1 MSSQGPAR
9 PRLESFRFAFRGI
22 GELFRHE
29 PNARIHLGIATAVVG
44 LAAMLRLPARDWA
57 VLVLA
62 IGLVLSLEALNSA
75 LEALADRLAP
85 DPHPL
90 VARAKDTAAG
100 AVLLGAIAA
109 AILGLLVLG
118 PPLLASLGLS
128 R

>member
-1 MSSQGPAR
+1 MSSRDPVR
-9 PRLESFRFAFRGI
+9 PRLESFRFALRGI

-29 PNARIHLGIATAVVG
+29 PNARIHLGIATAVVA
-44 LAAMLRLPARDWA
+44 LAAMLGLPARDWA

-62 IGLVLSLEALNSA
+62 IGLVLALEALNSA